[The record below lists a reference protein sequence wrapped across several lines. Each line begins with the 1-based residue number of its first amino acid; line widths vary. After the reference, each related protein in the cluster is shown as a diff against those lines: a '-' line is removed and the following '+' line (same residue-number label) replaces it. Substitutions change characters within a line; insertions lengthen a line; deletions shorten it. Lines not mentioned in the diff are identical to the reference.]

1 VLWTV
6 IAAVASLIAAGC
18 ALATVR
24 QTVKLRREAQLQTL
38 AEALM
43 AAISAS
49 EKNPGHG
56 KDPVWDARLADAVR
70 QVERVAG
77 LSLLGLS
84 PKITESLIDLLD
96 PAIRQD
102 PDRMFLRAS
111 RAFEE
116 LLAENGVKPIGPA
129 PDKDLPATAGA
140 VD

>member
-1 VLWTV
+1 VLWNV
-6 IAAVASLIAAGC
+6 IAAVASFLAAGC

-24 QTVKLRREAQLQTL
+24 QTVTLRREAQLQTM
-38 AEALM
+38 ADALM

-84 PKITESLIDLLD
+84 AKITEPLIDLLD

-102 PDRMFLRAS
+102 PDQMFLRAS

-116 LLAENGVKPIGPA
+116 LLAENGVKPIGSP
-129 PDKDLPATAGA
+129 PHKDPSATTGA
-140 VD
+140 VH